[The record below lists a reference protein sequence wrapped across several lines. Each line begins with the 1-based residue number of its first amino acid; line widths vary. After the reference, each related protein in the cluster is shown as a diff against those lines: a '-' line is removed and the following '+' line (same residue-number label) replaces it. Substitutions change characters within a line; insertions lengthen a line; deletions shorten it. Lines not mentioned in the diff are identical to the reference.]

1 MTINVT
7 EGAGIKIE
15 SEVVSGE
22 HRQSVNTRAK
32 FDSGTFSNSDVDA
45 LEQIAEIPT
54 SNARKL
60 YLTFTTTV
68 ALAGFQ
74 VAFRA
79 HASGAYF
86 VIATTS
92 FDYTTPSGP
101 IIGASGDLTAAGPGV
116 THWLTLD
123 VEGIESVRLQ
133 AASTN
138 AVVAGHWGSN

>member
-1 MTINVT
+1 MTINVS

-22 HRQSVNTRAK
+22 HRQSVNARAK

-45 LEQIAEIPT
+45 LEQIAEIPV
-54 SNARKL
+54 SNSRRL
-60 YLTFTTTV
+60 YLSFTTTV
-68 ALAGFQ
+68 SFTGFQ

-86 VIATTS
+86 VIATAA
-92 FDYTTPSGP
+92 FDYTSPTGP
-101 IIGASGDLTAAGPGV
+101 ILGASGDLTTAGPGV

-138 AVVAGHWGSN
+138 AAVSGHWGAN